1 MTALAPKL
9 KIAEFNEMAL
19 GQLEGANEN
28 DGEGRNRGWTFV
40 RDDSRGLCSLCS
52 WRYGYYAF
60 GPYRHDAAQR
70 FYQCEHF
77 NCASGC
83 CPIGSSMY
91 PGGYCGWHVVGWR
104 SW

>member
-1 MTALAPKL
+1 MKMLAKTAVAAGLFFAM
-9 KIAEFNEMAL
+9 IAGTSAHS
-19 GQLEGANEN
+19 
-28 DGEGRNRGWTFV
+28 FV
-40 RDDSRGLCSLCS
+40 PGG
-52 WRYGYYAF
+52 YGYYAF

-91 PGGYCGWHVVGWR
+91 LGGYCGWHVVGWR
-104 SW
+104 GW